1 MNKTSMRSFRLF
13 LILFISCMSLV
24 AWAQSAGKL
33 AQFDQARLSHQ
44 KKAMLVLGGWAA
56 GNVGAGLILRSR
68 RSGEDRYFHEM
79 NALWNGVNL
88 GIAAAGYWSATHAGA
103 SPDVYSALREHYSF
117 EKILLLNAGLD
128 VGYMAGGFYLM
139 ERAKNT
145 GKRPE
150 RLRGYGKSIVVQ
162 GAFLFAFD
170 LANYFISHS
179 REHEAKLLLGA
190 TPDGVGLLLHF

>member
-1 MNKTSMRSFRLF
+1 MHSLRLF
-13 LILFISCMSLV
+13 LILLITCLSV
-24 AWAQSAGKL
+24 DAWAQSADPL
-33 AQFDQARLSHQ
+33 ARFDQARINHQ
-44 KKAMLVLGGWAA
+44 KKAMLVLGGWAV
-56 GNVGAGLILRSR
+56 GNIGAGLMLRSR

-103 SPDVYSALREHYSF
+103 SPDAYTALREHYGF

-145 GKRPE
+145 TKRPE

-170 LANYFISHS
+170 VANYFISHS

-190 TPDGVGLLLHF
+190 TPDGIGLLLHF